1 MINVSSTNYFTQY
14 QRLRRTD
21 VTISSKSLFILRVTP
36 LKEGDTNQV
45 TLTSIYIFFIET
57 AKPPP
62 GAMCNFIID
71 REVTFFFEIA

>member
-1 MINVSSTNYFTQY
+1 MKISAN
-14 QRLRRTD
+14 LRQWFRRKT
-21 VTISSKSLFILRVTP
+21 F
-36 LKEGDTNQV
+36 EGDPNQV